1 MSLKGPV
8 VSVIV
13 PVYNVQNFIGKCIE
27 SILSQT
33 FKDFELLLVNDGA
46 TDHSK
51 EICEKFAEIDN
62 RVRVLNKKNGGLSD
76 ARNYGLDNSKCDY
89 VIFIDGDDY
98 VDERFIE
105 KLYTAITNTDSE
117 VAVCEYAEV
126 SEQGDVISEV
136 SLNSQV
142 GSSEL
147 TGKDI
152 LRLFYQ
158 PGGVVNQVVWNKIY
172 KRSVFKDV
180 RFAKGRFYEDGYIMA
195 PLYWNIRKVSLVR
208 EKLYF
213 YVKRS
218 GSIMNSK
225 LNMKKLTDADESFL
239 YRMEFF
245 KKRDNELYL
254 LAVDEYLSWIIII
267 TAHIFRDSGAREFVS
282 YLQRQFR
289 RYVNLSV
296 NKSAKIR
303 IKYFIVRKNLILLMK
318 IMRVVH
324 LLKNR

>member
-105 KLYTAITNTDSE
+105 KL
-117 VAVCEYAEV
+117 VM
-126 SEQGDVISEV
+126 
-136 SLNSQV
+136 
-142 GSSEL
+142 
-147 TGKDI
+147 
-152 LRLFYQ
+152 
-158 PGGVVNQVVWNKIY
+158 
-172 KRSVFKDV
+172 SV
-180 RFAKGRFYEDGYIMA
+180 
-195 PLYWNIRKVSLVR
+195 
-208 EKLYF
+208 
-213 YVKRS
+213 
-218 GSIMNSK
+218 
-225 LNMKKLTDADESFL
+225 
-239 YRMEFF
+239 
-245 KKRDNELYL
+245 
-254 LAVDEYLSWIIII
+254 
-267 TAHIFRDSGAREFVS
+267 
-282 YLQRQFR
+282 
-289 RYVNLSV
+289 
-296 NKSAKIR
+296 
-303 IKYFIVRKNLILLMK
+303 
-318 IMRVVH
+318 
-324 LLKNR
+324 